1 MIQLHKRHLVLL
13 AVIIGSSFLSA
24 CSGTQSPS
32 SVSSSALENKNIT
45 SPVTAT
51 EDSSDFITSSGDSDT
66 CLQQELEALRRTGPW
81 DNDGQ
86 PLTGAG
92 SVQSDFPVVMNR
104 QVQMYIDFFQN
115 EQRKVFTAWL
125 SRSKQY
131 LPMMQKELKEAG
143 LPLDLAY
150 LPMIESGFNQRACSS
165 AQATGLWQ
173 FMTDTG
179 RQYNLRIDSYV
190 DERRDAEK
198 STKAAVA
205 LLGNL
210 YHEFG
215 DWNLAVAAY
224 NAGSGKIG
232 TGLKKYNVN
241 TFWDLARQQYLSLE
255 TVRYVPQLMA
265 AIIIAKDPEKFG
277 FTDIKFT
284 SLPAYETLEVG
295 PGLGLDGLALVTNSS
310 KEELQILNQEL
321 IAGKTPVN
329 DHKFRVK
336 IPAGTRT
343 LALNNLPRLRSI
355 VNTEYKTHTIGH
367 HESLASVSKK
377 YGVPQTALLKANHFK
392 NKRLQPGQRLRI
404 PVYAVHYQL
413 AREGADSI
421 ARSDNNRI
429 LHEARAEHVSIDN
442 THRADHSIMLAAH
455 KKDLP
460 LQTAKNEFKV
470 YRIVSG
476 DTLWSISQKFRTSPD
491 QIKGWNNLTSN
502 DIHPG
507 NTLKVKEPNAILAER
522 RENTVL

>member
-1 MIQLHKRHLVLL
+1 M
-13 AVIIGSSFLSA
+13 
-24 CSGTQSPS
+24 
-32 SVSSSALENKNIT
+32 
-45 SPVTAT
+45 
-51 EDSSDFITSSGDSDT
+51 
-66 CLQQELEALRRTGPW
+66 RRTGAW
-81 DNDGQ
+81 ENDGK
-86 PLTGAG
+86 PLTGASG
-92 SVQSDFPVVMNR
+92 VQSDFPVVMNR

-125 SRSKQY
+125 SRSKEY
-131 LPMMQKELKEAG
+131 LPMMRKELKEAG

-179 RQYNLRIDSYV
+179 RQYNLRIDNYV

-215 DWNLAVAAY
+215 DWDLAVAAY

-241 TFWDLARQQYLSLE
+241 TFWDLAREQYLSLE

-277 FTDIKFT
+277 FTDIKF
-284 SLPAYETLEVG
+284 SSPPAYDTLEVG
-295 PGLGLDGLALVTNSS
+295 PGLGLDALALVTNSS
-310 KEELQILNQEL
+310 KEEIQKLNQEL
-321 IAGKTPVN
+321 IAGKTPVT
-329 DHKFRVK
+329 DREFRVK

-343 LALNNLPRLRSI
+343 VALNNLARLRTI
-355 VNTEYKTHTIGH
+355 VHTDYKTHTLGH
-367 HESLASVSKK
+367 HESLAAVSKK
-377 YGVPQTALLKANHFK
+377 YGVPETALLKANHFK
-392 NKRLQPGQRLRI
+392 SRHLHPGQHIRI
-404 PVYAVHYQL
+404 PVYAVHYEL
-413 AREGADSI
+413 AHEGAGTI
-421 ARSDNNRI
+421 ARNDSHLT
-429 LHEARAEHVSIDN
+429 LHEVRTEHIARISTHRAEHPVI
-442 THRADHSIMLAAH
+442 LAAH
-455 KKDLP
+455 KNNLP
-460 LQTAKNEFKV
+460 LQTAKNEFKL

-507 NTLKVKEPNAILAER
+507 DTLKVKEPNAILAER